1 MDKSKNEKD
10 TITPSGNSSAP
21 KLLLGSAIFFTYLLM
36 IMGNL
41 VTTTGAG
48 LACPDWPL
56 CYGSVNPPKEIAI
69 WTEWTHR
76 LLGAV
81 TGLLILFS
89 TVFIWKKA
97 GVALRFFLKVA
108 LGFILAGALLGGLVV
123 LIEAPLL
130 DNFLR
135 IAVVS
140 SHIVVS
146 TIIFTSMI
154 LAFYTVIGGGKTDRG
169 IYALSLFGV
178 VYFQI
183 ILGILVRYANAT
195 LACPDFP
202 LCQGSLL
209 PPNLAPEVILHYT
222 HRLTALGIFTL
233 TLWHLVKTSGSGNRD
248 AYKAYVT
255 FGLVCLQ
262 AALGISIV
270 LTSALL
276 PVLVLHGA
284 VGFLLLGWVAY
295 LGAPH
300 IVSSPGTRIAE
311 A

>member
-1 MDKSKNEKD
+1 MNLDWNY
-10 TITPSGNSSAP
+10 SGP
-21 KLLLGSAIFFTYLLM
+21 KLLLGSTVFFIYLLM
-36 IMGNL
+36 VMGNL
-41 VTTTGAG
+41 VMTTGAG

-108 LGFILAGALLGGLVV
+108 LGFVLAGSLLGGLVV

-130 DNFLR
+130 DSFLR

-140 SHIVVS
+140 SHIFIS

-154 LAFYTVIGGGKTDRG
+154 LAFYTVKGDGNTDRKL
-169 IYALSLFGV
+169 YSLSLFGV
-178 VYFQI
+178 IYFQV

-209 PPNLAPEVILHYT
+209 PPNFAPEVILHYT
-222 HRLTALGIFTL
+222 HRLTALGIFIL
-233 TLWHLVKTSGSGNRD
+233 TLWNLVKNGGSGNRD

-255 FGLVCLQ
+255 FGLVFLQ
-262 AALGISIV
+262 AALGVSIV
-270 LTSALL
+270 LTQMFL
-276 PVLVLHGA
+276 PFLVFHGI
-284 VGFLLLGWVAY
+284 VGFALLGWVAY
-295 LGAPH
+295 LGAPY
-300 IVSSPGTRIAE
+300 IVSSSDERVVA